1 MQSPTIQLTAAW
13 LVLLCVVA
21 NVSRA
26 VVAVARKATI
36 RASLGCVVASCC
48 VEGVAASRMPC
59 QAARVLEPVEPPPRL
74 TTVLRRTYL
83 RSRSCKVE
91 PIHSAL
97 SLGGVV
103 APCCA
108 EGHQSA
114 SWMPCQAPWFA
125 SEKRCGFAGLHW
137 AC

>member
-1 MQSPTIQLTAAW
+1 MQSPTSLLTAAW
-13 LVLLCVVA
+13 LVLLCCVA

-26 VVAVARKATI
+26 VVAVARKATS
-36 RASLGCVVASCC
+36 RALLVCVVASCC
-48 VEGVAASRMPC
+48 VGRVVASRMPC
-59 QAARVLEPVEPPPRL
+59 EAARALEPVEPPPRL

-83 RSRSCKVE
+83 RSRSCQVE

-108 EGHQSA
+108 QGRQSA

-125 SEKRCGFAGLHW
+125 SEKRWGFAGLYW